1 MIYLKTAAVAMGGS
15 TVICDELFKNGDN
28 DGAHIMNRIG
38 RLDMKRRNRSVE

>member
-38 RLDMKRRNRSVE
+38 SVGYEKTESEC